1 MLKYKKCKKYFKKI
15 TLEKFNGINGAE
27 KRHFDRKFLLR
38 VVKKTKKRKRS
49 LKRTKG
55 GGVMCSIIYI

>member
-27 KRHFDRKFLLR
+27 KRHFDRKISFEGGEENE
-38 VVKKTKKRKRS
+38 KTKKKFKREP
-49 LKRTKG
+49 KG
-55 GGVMCSIIYI
+55 VLCVA